1 MSADHQKPIWVYL
14 IVVAA
19 LVASIW
25 IGWGDFDPYVPRE
38 VVQET
43 IRAAPRNIVQL
54 LVQFVVPIL
63 LVGFLVKEGLA
74 FARSRR
80 KA

>member
-1 MSADHQKPIWVYL
+1 MSTNARKPVWVYL
-14 IVVAA
+14 AVFAA

-25 IGWGDFDPYVPRE
+25 IGWGDFDPYVPQQ
-38 VVQET
+38 VVKDT
-43 IRAAPRNIVQL
+43 IRAAPQKIVQF
-54 LVQFVVPIL
+54 LVQFVAPVL
-63 LVGFLVKEGLA
+63 LIGFLAKEGLA